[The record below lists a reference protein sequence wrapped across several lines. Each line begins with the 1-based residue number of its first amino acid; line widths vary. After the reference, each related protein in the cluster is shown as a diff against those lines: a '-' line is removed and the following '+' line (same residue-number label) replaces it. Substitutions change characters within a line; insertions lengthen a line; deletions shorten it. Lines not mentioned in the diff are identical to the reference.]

1 MRAATDFQLPNGKT
15 LVIPESSAD
24 LESEDFA
31 VYVTQVEAALAE
43 RGVFLSEMK
52 TV

>member
-31 VYVTQVEAALAE
+31 VYVTQVAPTSRSVEWPA
-43 RGVFLSEMK
+43 
-52 TV
+52 